1 MLKAE
6 RHHICLLSVFPSAP
20 SLRRLPQPEVT
31 AITQLNESRS
41 LKKAAAGKGGGN
53 ANANADGEG
62 RETVAAAA
70 AVCVNVTPTVLSIRA
85 VDGLQSVL
93 LQPPRMI

>member
-1 MLKAE
+1 M
-6 RHHICLLSVFPSAP
+6 
-20 SLRRLPQPEVT
+20 
-31 AITQLNESRS
+31 
-41 LKKAAAGKGGGN
+41 AGWGAN
-53 ANANADGEG
+53 ANANAEG
-62 RETVAAAA
+62 HETVAATT